1 MDRITFK
8 LNGEDHS
15 VGSEI
20 SSDVTLLDY
29 IRNYAEFRGTKYMC
43 REGGCGACIVG
54 AVKKPGEV
62 PIAVNSCLVSVTSCQ
77 DWEIT
82 TVEKVGNKLDGYDPV
97 QTTLAQ
103 YNGTQCGYCT
113 PGWVMSMYCL
123 KNSKKPLTKLD
134 IEKSFGSNI
143 CRCTGYRPI
152 LEAFKT
158 FATADSDELRD
169 IEDLKICKK
178 DGNLCNKEK
187 CEEDEWCLVTGDDVS
202 QKVTQINLKDGRKW
216 FRVNSISDIFTILH
230 SEGDDSYMLVS
241 GNTSKGVIPVSE
253 YPRILIDISSVAEL
267 KGWSLDQNLVIG
279 AGSTLNE
286 ALDILMHMSQVEYFS
301 YLKNLYDHANL
312 VAHIP
317 VRNLGSIAGNLM
329 MKHMYNEFPSDIFLL
344 LETVGAQL
352 TIMNNFGM
360 KRTLTM
366 QQFLKANMRSNL
378 IVNVLFPPLSDEY
391 KTVVYKIMPRSQSA
405 KAMVNAGLLL
415 KLSTLD
421 STVQEARI
429 VFGNISPT
437 FIRATKT
444 ESYLIGKNLFK
455 NETLQEAIRH
465 LKNELNPVEM
475 PPEPSAEFRKQLAI
489 NLFYKG
495 LLHICPPSKIG
506 SRHRSGL
513 IRLKEIRPVSDA
525 RQIYDTDPTL
535 WPVNQPI
542 PKLEALIQC
551 AGEAPYSEDLPSFP
565 KEVFGAFVLSNVA
578 SATIKSIHP
587 EKALAY
593 PGVIAFYSAKDI
605 PGVNSFTPWETTYYP
620 VKEELLA
627 DKEVQYYNQP
637 IGVIVAESRV
647 IAERAAKLVE
657 VKYTNIKNPVI
668 DIEEAIKDP
677 SRNTQAATAAAKE
690 TGSDVKKVI
699 KGKHTIYGQ
708 YHFTME
714 TLVCVSK
721 PTEEGLEVHTATQW
735 MDGVQEITAKA
746 LNMDINKVDVHVR
759 RVGGAYGI
767 KIARSSQVA
776 IACSMVAKLLN
787 RPCRFIQALTTN
799 MKAVGKR
806 LPCINTFE
814 VAVNE
819 QGVIQYNNYDIY
831 EDNGYIINEPFNF
844 YVIDAYN
851 NCYSNER
858 WNFKIFNTV
867 TNTPSNTW
875 CRSPGTLESIA
886 FAEILME
893 RISYEMSLD
902 PLEVRLAN
910 VNEAKYPDIRSM
922 ADNLKSTAKYNERRA
937 AVNKF
942 NEENRWKKRGLR
954 FSISRWSTL
963 GTQYLNINVSVYHGD
978 GTVAITHC
986 GIEMGQGVNTKAAQV
1001 AAYLLKIP
1009 LEKIQ
1014 IKANNTII
1022 APNGFISGASLTSQ
1036 SILAGIQNACEELLQ
1051 RLEPARKEL
1060 TNPTWEELVKKAFD
1074 MSINLQSQGFIDSSV
1089 KQTEDILGIALVE
1102 VEVDIL
1108 TGEYEI
1114 LRVDLLQDV
1123 GRSVSPQ
1130 IDIGQVEGS
1139 FVMGLGYWTVEDLVY
1154 DKKTGELLSDRTW
1167 YYHVP
1172 QARDIPQDFRIYFKK
1187 NSYSTDQFFGA
1198 KATGE
1203 PPICL
1208 AVGITFALREAI
1220 AEARL
1225 ESGFPCNEWFD
1236 IAGPFT
1242 SEKILM
1248 ACETKTTDFKFV

>member
-1 MDRITFK
+1 MRSQNITA
-8 LNGEDHS
+8 NISS

-20 SSDVTLLDY
+20 SSDLTLVDY
-29 IRNYAEFRGTKYMC
+29 IRNHAEFRGTKYMC
-43 REGGCGACIVG
+43 REGGCGACIVSV
-54 AVKKPGEV
+54 VKKPGEE
-62 PIAVNSCLVSVTSCQ
+62 PAPVNSCLVSVTSCQ

-113 PGWVMSMYCL
+113 PGWIMAMYSI
-123 KNSKKPLTKLD
+123 KESKRPLTKLD
-134 IEKSFGSNI
+134 IEKAFASNI

-158 FATADSDELRD
+158 FATADEAELQD
-169 IEDLKICKK
+169 IEDLRICKK
-178 DGNLCNKEK
+178 NGTICNKEK
-187 CEEDEWCLVTGDDVS
+187 CEGDEWCLVTGDDVKP
-202 QKVTQINLKDGRKW
+202 QIFEINLKDGRKW
-216 FRVNSISDIFTILH
+216 FRVKCIPDIFQILK
-230 SEGDDSYMLVS
+230 SEGDDSYMLVA
-241 GNTSKGVIPVSE
+241 GNTSKGVMPISE
-253 YPRILIDISSVAEL
+253 YPRILIDISTVPEL
-267 KGWSLDQNLVIG
+267 RGWSLDQNLVVGG
-279 AGSTLNE
+279 AVTLKE
-286 ALDILMHMSQVEYFS
+286 LLDIFKHMGQEEYFT
-301 YLKNLYDHANL
+301 YLQNLYDHTNL
-312 VAHIP
+312 VAHAA
-317 VRNLGSIAGNLM
+317 VRNLGTIAGNLM
-329 MKHMYNEFPSDIFLL
+329 MKHKYARFPSDIFLL
-344 LETVGAQL
+344 FETIGAQI
-352 TIMNNFGM
+352 TIMNAFGM
-360 KRTLTM
+360 KRVLTM
-366 QQFLKANMRSNL
+366 QQFLQANMRSNV
-378 IVNVLFPPLSDEY
+378 IVNVLIPPLSDEY
-391 KTVVYKIMPRSQSA
+391 KLVVYKIMPRAQNS
-405 KAMVNAGLLL
+405 KAMVNAGFLF
-415 KLSTLD
+415 KLSALD

-429 VFGNISPT
+429 VFGNISGS
-437 FIRATKT
+437 FIRANKT

-455 NETLQEAIRH
+455 NETLQSAIRT
-465 LKNELNPVEM
+465 LKDELDPVEA
-475 PPEPSAEFRKQLAI
+475 PPEPSPEFRKQLAT
-489 NLFYKG
+489 NLFYKA
-495 LLHICPPSKIG
+495 LLSLCPQSKLG
-506 SRHRSGL
+506 SRYRSGT
-513 IRLKEIRPVSDA
+513 IRLKDVRPVSEG
-525 RQIYDTDPTL
+525 RQIYDTDPSL
-535 WPVNQPI
+535 WPINQPI

-551 AGEAPYSEDLPSFP
+551 SGEAQYSEDLPSFP
-565 KEVFGAFVLSNVA
+565 KEVFAAFVLSTVA
-578 SATIKSIHP
+578 SATIQSINP
-587 EKALAY
+587 DKALAY
-593 PGVIAFYSAKDI
+593 PGVVAFYSAKDI
-605 PGVNSFTPWETTYYP
+605 PGENTFTPWDTTYYP

-637 IGVIVAESRV
+637 IGIIVAETRA
-647 IAERAAKLVE
+647 IADRAAQLVE
-657 VKYTNIKNPVI
+657 VKYTNIKTPVI

-677 SRNTQAATAAAKE
+677 SRNKQAAASSATE

-699 KGKHTIYGQ
+699 KGKHTVYGQ

-714 TLVCVSK
+714 TLVCVTK
-721 PTEEGLEVHTATQW
+721 PTEEGLEVHAATQW

-746 LNMDINKVDVHVR
+746 LNMDSNKVDVRVR

-776 IACSMVAKLLN
+776 IACSMVAKLMN
-787 RPCRFIQALTTN
+787 RPCRFIQSLTTN

-806 LPCINTFE
+806 LPCINQFE

-831 EDNGYIINEPFNF
+831 EDNGYIVNEPFNL
-844 YVIDAYN
+844 YVTDAYN
-851 NCYSNER
+851 NCYSNAR
-858 WNFKIFNTV
+858 WNFKIINTV

-902 PLEVRLAN
+902 PLEVRLRN
-910 VNEAKYPDIRSM
+910 VDETKYTDVRSM
-922 ADNLKSTAKYNERRA
+922 AENLKSTAKYNERRA

-954 FSISRWSTL
+954 FSISRWSTA
-963 GTQYLNINVSVYHGD
+963 GVQYLNINVSVYHGD

-1009 LEKIQ
+1009 LEKVQ
-1014 IKANNTII
+1014 IKPNDTII

-1060 TNPTWEELVKKAFD
+1060 NNPTWEELVKKAFD
-1074 MSINLQSQGFIDSSV
+1074 MSINLQSQGFVDSSV
-1089 KQTEDILGIALVE
+1089 KQTENIIGIALTE
-1102 VEVDIL
+1102 VEIDVL
-1108 TGEYEI
+1108 TGEFEVI
-1114 LRVDLLQDV
+1114 RVDLLQDV

-1130 IDIGQVEGS
+1130 IDIGQIEGS
-1139 FVMGLGYWTVEDLVY
+1139 FVMGLGYWTTEHLVY
-1154 DKKTGELLSDRTW
+1154 DQKTGELLSDRSW

-1172 QARDIPQDFRIYFKK
+1172 QARDIPQDLRIYFKK

-1225 ESGFPCNEWFD
+1225 EAGHPLNQWFD

-1242 SEKILM
+1242 SEKICL
-1248 ACETKTTDFKFV
+1248 ACETNTEDFKFI